1 MGTWH
6 RLAQDQFPELKDA
19 SVRVETLVD
28 LYSELT
34 SQLKRALLAEDVA
47 MVQRV
52 VAYALWG
59 VTQSKNEQFVH
70 CTTDL
75 FLQIVQSP
83 SRRTTLWRYLTP
95 TQFSKL
101 KLFFADD
108 VDRGPK
114 LKDLEQEYRSTPRP
128 NNALESGRAKKRRAA
143 QRGRWVANPQR
154 A

>member
-1 MGTWH
+1 MSAWH
-6 RLAQDQFPELKDA
+6 RLALEQFPELKDA
-19 SVRVETLVD
+19 SGRVETLVD

-34 SQLKRALLAEDVA
+34 SQLKRALLAEDAA

-70 CTTDL
+70 CTSDL

-83 SRRTTLWRYLTP
+83 SKRITLWRHLTSS
-95 TQFSKL
+95 QFDKL

-108 VDRGPK
+108 VHCGPK
-114 LKDLEQEYRSTPRP
+114 LKDLELEYRFTPRP

-143 QRGRWVANPQR
+143 QRGR
-154 A
+154 